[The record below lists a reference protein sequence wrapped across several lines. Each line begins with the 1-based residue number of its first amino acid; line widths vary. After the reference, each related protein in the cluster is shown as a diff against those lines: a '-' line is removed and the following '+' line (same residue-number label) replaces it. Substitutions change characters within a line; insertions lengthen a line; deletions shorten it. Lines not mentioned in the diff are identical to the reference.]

1 MGCGG
6 GEVSMGREGLRL
18 TSGFQKRLPE
28 TEGGSRWGTLST
40 APHKTRSPTSHLHP
54 FSPLFQE
61 GKKGVW
67 QMLIILLSQGLVSPI
82 PDLRSLFESSQD
94 RESCFPHSQS
104 GFPVPSQVSVC
115 LPHKRAIRPS
125 TEPQEREFQAQ
136 VGVRHQV
143 SVKSRISRAT

>member
-1 MGCGG
+1 
-6 GEVSMGREGLRL
+6 
-18 TSGFQKRLPE
+18 
-28 TEGGSRWGTLST
+28 
-40 APHKTRSPTSHLHP
+40 
-54 FSPLFQE
+54 
-61 GKKGVW
+61 
-67 QMLIILLSQGLVSPI
+67 MLIILLSQGLVSPI

-125 TEPQEREFQAQ
+125 TEPQEGKFQAQ